1 MKVKSESE
9 VAQSCPT
16 PSDPRDCSLPGSSID
31 GIFQARVLEWG
42 AIAFSVYYNLPIKKT
57 AGWVELRS
65 QAHALAARHA
75 GKEELANWPSLM
87 VGGSA
92 SFCDS
97 KVVDFIKETEESSK
111 EKELGLD
118 SG

>member
-1 MKVKSESE
+1 M
-9 VAQSCPT
+9 
-16 PSDPRDCSLPGSSID
+16 
-31 GIFQARVLEWG
+31 
-42 AIAFSVYYNLPIKKT
+42 
-57 AGWVELRS
+57 ELRS

-75 GKEELANWPSLM
+75 GKEQLANWPSLM

-92 SFCDS
+92 SCDS
-97 KVVDFIKETEESSK
+97 KVVDFIKELEESSK